1 MQNEIYKIFMKQKQ
15 TNKKT
20 EEYKVEKLMEKHTM
34 NLEGKIFILSN
45 IFILPLQTVFLFFF
59 FNKVIQINDG
69 VYYWYGKIMQG
80 F

>member
-1 MQNEIYKIFMKQKQ
+1 MKIYKIFMNQKE
-15 TNKKT
+15 KP

-45 IFILPLQTVFLFFF
+45 IFILPLQTVFFFF
-59 FNKVIQINDG
+59 KVIQINDG
-69 VYYWYGKIMQG
+69 VHYWYGKIMQG

>member
-45 IFILPLQTVFLFFF
+45 IFILPLQTVFLVFF

>member
-59 FNKVIQINDG
+59 F
-69 VYYWYGKIMQG
+69 
-80 F
+80 